1 MEENTTTRPW
11 FEEVRMQ
18 HYNRQAEYWQQKEVL
33 RVLHEADRQAV
44 AGGTPTRENSDGG
57 GALCGV
63 VLEELAY
70 NWPEQLETLFQGAV
84 AARTERLLGSATS
97 LPLVLP
103 CSGTYALVPPPSS
116 TQFCHIIFYSKMA
129 GVCRSELRAASATPG
144 GRGAAVMST

>member
-44 AGGTPTRENSDGG
+44 AGATPTRENTCGG

-70 NWPEQLETLFQGAV
+70 NWPEQLETLLQGAV
-84 AARTERLLGSATS
+84 AARTERLLGRATS

-103 CSGTYALVPPPSS
+103 CSGTYALVPPPWHSLS
-116 TQFCHIIFYSKMA
+116 FSFSFSFFHFLRPWPGA
-129 GVCRSELRAASATPG
+129 G
-144 GRGAAVMST
+144 